1 MESCRTNDFF
11 RHQRIIKSV
20 NRQRLLPRP
29 LASKLVCLLL
39 ATSFLGACEQ
49 EAAAPEERI
58 RAVKTIVV
66 ADLASEQQRKFPGT
80 IEPVDSSQ
88 LSFEVDGIVAAI
100 RVDAGDKFKKG
111 DVLANL
117 DNKPFQLNLASA
129 KAALSRSSA
138 QLAEKQ
144 SAYER
149 EQRIQAED
157 PGATTQKAV
166 DQARAAYESQVQE
179 VSYSKAQLGLAARD
193 LSNTELIAPYDGTV
207 AARYIQPSEVAARG
221 ARILEVYSESAMQV
235 AVSIPEQMIA
245 DVHTGIKGR
254 VFLNNQSDSPYDAV
268 VSEVGSSAK
277 TANAFPVKAL
287 ISNPD
292 KRLRPGMTAELQ
304 LVFADA
310 NMKPAYLV
318 PTHAFLPVIKKHEHY
333 VYLLDSQTST
343 VHKTAVK
350 INGVQG
356 DYIVVTD
363 GISPGDILVVAG
375 VSFLRDGQKVKQ
387 MQAADASQ

>member
-1 MESCRTNDFF
+1 MS
-11 RHQRIIKSV
+11 
-20 NRQRLLPRP
+20 
-29 LASKLVCLLL
+29 ASKLICLLL
-39 ATSFLGACEQ
+39 ATAFLGGCEQ
-49 EAAAPEERI
+49 EAAAPVETI
-58 RAVKTIVV
+58 RAVKTIVI
-66 ADLASEQQRKFPGT
+66 ADLASELQRKFPGT

-88 LSFEVDGIVAAI
+88 LSFEVDGIVENI
-100 RVDAGDKFKKG
+100 NVDAGDKFKKG

-117 DNKPFQLNLASA
+117 DNQPFNLAVTSA
-129 KAALSRSSA
+129 KAALSRASA
-138 QLAEKQ
+138 QLEEKQ

-157 PGATTQKAV
+157 AGATTQKAV

-193 LSNTELIAPYDGTV
+193 LSNTELIAPYNGTV
-207 AARYIQPSEVAARG
+207 AARFIEPSEVAARG

-235 AVSIPEQMIA
+235 AVSIPEQMIG
-245 DVHTGIKGR
+245 DVHTGLEGR

-268 VSEVGSSAK
+268 VSEVGSSAT

-292 KRLRPGMTAELQ
+292 ERLRPGMTAELQ
-304 LVFADA
+304 LVFADVQ
-310 NMKPAYLV
+310 MQQAYLV
-318 PTHAFLPVIKKHEHY
+318 PMHAFLPVIKKYEHF
-333 VYLLDSQTST
+333 VYLLNSQTST

-350 INGVQG
+350 TKGVQG
-356 DYIVVTD
+356 DYVVVTD
-363 GISPGDILVVAG
+363 GIAPGDILVVAG

-387 MQAADASQ
+387 MQAAGASQ